1 MDNERIQQIN
11 EARRRAAEW
20 DETVWRWSYALL
32 GFLAALFICAWMA
45 HSGE

>member
-1 MDNERIQQIN
+1 MDKESIQQAN
-11 EARRRAAEW
+11 EARQRAAEW

-32 GFLAALFICAWMA
+32 GFIAAILLFALFA